1 MHSNMKQFTILE
13 INVDYDL
20 DENVTVESPL
30 LRQRRIQLRTDFQK
44 LIETTLTTLTI
55 LHSKDAT

>member
-1 MHSNMKQFTILE
+1 MKQFTILE

-30 LRQRRIQLRTDFQK
+30 LRQRGALWIQLRTDFQK